1 MKKLQLLFSREQSPR
16 KGLMALEWVVMAYL
30 SFTLIFM
37 CLTYTQLAN
46 PDAMLWLRVRVVGMT
61 AAAWA
66 VYRAYPCRLTLLARV
81 VVQLSLLSVWYPDT
95 YELNRFLPN
104 LDHLFAQWE
113 QQLFGCQPSLVFCE
127 SWTHPVFS
135 ELMDLGYA
143 SYFPMIALV
152 AMFYFIFRY
161 NEFERASLVIMAS
174 FFIYYVVFVF
184 LPVPGPQYYYQ
195 AVGLDTIAKGIFPNI
210 HDYFNHTQERMV
222 SPGWHDGFFYKM
234 VENAHEAG
242 ERPTAAFPSSHVGIS
257 TVLMLLAWHTRQ
269 MKLVWLLV
277 PFFVLMFFA
286 TVYIRAHYAIDAL
299 AGLVSGGLLY
309 AVLMKATRPAGAVE

>member
-1 MKKLQLLFSREQSPR
+1 
-16 KGLMALEWVVMAYL
+16 
-30 SFTLIFM
+30 
-37 CLTYTQLAN
+37 
-46 PDAMLWLRVRVVGMT
+46 MT
-61 AAAWA
+61 
-66 VYRAYPCRLTLLARV
+66 
-81 VVQLSLLSVWYPDT
+81 
-95 YELNRFLPN
+95 
-104 LDHLFAQWE
+104 
-113 QQLFGCQPSLVFCE
+113 
-127 SWTHPVFS
+127 
-135 ELMDLGYA
+135 
-143 SYFPMIALV
+143 
-152 AMFYFIFRY
+152 
-161 NEFERASLVIMAS
+161 
-174 FFIYYVVFVF
+174 
-184 LPVPGPQYYYQ
+184 GPQYYYQ

-309 AVLMKATRPAGAVE
+309 AVLMNATRPAGAVE